1 MEITAL
7 EILFCK
13 KIHKDIDDTQ
23 SLAEKINVNKS
34 LLYDVEAGRRSMS
47 ISLFN
52 KIIKHYGITYDHD
65 ETLYD
70 EAYDTLI
77 KLFKLYISYQPDELY
92 KLYDNYKAKQTIYE
106 NSKAFVFVDLINAIY
121 YLKKYEYDEVKHCLN
136 NCKDYLEIYD
146 NNIIYL
152 YAMIWIF
159 TKHISYDLAE
169 IKDFIL
175 HIYKKYSFADI
186 DPYIKA
192 MLYFQIGRI
201 MEYSGNVIEA
211 LQYYD
216 KSMMCYYKLNI
227 HQRVVQNEIQKANC
241 YFTLKQYSLAEKLY
255 LDVYEESLK
264 YNYKFRLMPC
274 CDNLAFLYFVQ
285 QDYDN
290 TLKFI
295 ELARKHGSTF
305 PDLNYYEAYII
316 YQRESKLVAR
326 KKIKKLIETEKDVR
340 VVHTLKFIQ
349 AMLNEN
355 GKNIEKYFAYCVEDY
370 QKINAQLDLELIYKM
385 GIRYY
390 KNRDMQMSCKLM
402 SEYIDKCK

>member
-1 MEITAL
+1 MDITKL
-7 EILFCK
+7 ETLFCIKARQGVDGVNSLAK
-13 KIHKDIDDTQ
+13 KIGID
-23 SLAEKINVNKS
+23 KS
-34 LLYDVEAGRRSMS
+34 LIYDVESGRRAMS
-47 ISLFN
+47 VFLFD
-52 KIIKHYGITYDHD
+52 KITRHYGITYDHD
-65 ETLYD
+65 ESLYK

-77 KLFKLYISYQPDELY
+77 KLFQLFMSYQSDELY

-106 NSKAFVFVDLINAIY
+106 NSKAFIFVDLIEAVYFLEID
-121 YLKKYEYDEVKHCLN
+121 KYDEVNHCLN

-264 YNYKFRLMPC
+264 HNYKFRLIPC
-274 CDNLAFLYFVQ
+274 CNNLAFLYFVQ
-285 QDYDN
+285 DDYDN
-290 TLKFI
+290 ALKFI
-295 ELARKHGSTF
+295 EQARKHGSTF
-305 PDLNYYEAYII
+305 PDLNYYEAYIF
-316 YQRESKLVAR
+316 YKTKSKQIAR
-326 KKIKKLIETEKDVR
+326 HKIKKLIEIETDVR
-340 VVHTLKFIQ
+340 VKHTLKLMHS
-349 AMLNEN
+349 MLNEN
-355 GKNIEKYFAYCVEDY
+355 EKNIQKYFAYCEADNEA
-370 QKINAQLDLELIYKM
+370 INANLDLLILYKM
-385 GIRYY
+385 LIDYY
-390 KNRDMQMSCKLM
+390 EQHNSDRATDIMRK
-402 SEYIDKCK
+402 YIKKF

>member
-52 KIIKHYGITYDHD
+52 KITKYYGITYDHD
-65 ETLYD
+65 ESLYK
-70 EAYDTLI
+70 EAYDILI
-77 KLFKLYISYQPDELY
+77 KMFQLYISYQPDELY
-92 KLYDNYKAKQTIYE
+92 NLYDNYKTKQSVYE

-121 YLKKYEYDEVKHCLN
+121 YLKKYEYAKVKHCLN
-136 NCKDYLEIYD
+136 DCKDYLEIYD

-159 TKHISYDLAE
+159 TKDIYQDFVE
-169 IKDFIL
+169 IKAFLIPV
-175 HIYKKYSFADI
+175 YQKYSFADI

-192 MLYFQIGRI
+192 MLFFQIGRI
-201 MEYSGNVIEA
+201 TEQGGNAIEA
-211 LQYYD
+211 LRYFD
-216 KSMMCYYKLNI
+216 KSINCYYKLNI
-227 HQRVVQNEIQKANC
+227 YQRVVQNEIQKATC
-241 YFTLKQYSLAEKLY
+241 CLTLKQYSLAEKLY

-264 YNYKFRLMPC
+264 YNYKFRLIPC
-274 CDNLAFLYFVQ
+274 CNNLAFLYFVQ
-285 QDYDN
+285 DDYDN

-305 PDLNYYEAYII
+305 SSLNYYEAYIF
-316 YQRESKLVAR
+316 YKTKSKQIAR
-326 KKIKKLIETEKDVR
+326 HKIKKLIEIETDVR
-340 VVHTLKFIQ
+340 VKHTLKLMHS
-349 AMLNEN
+349 MLNEN
-355 GKNIEKYFAYCVEDY
+355 EKNIQKYFAYCEADNEA
-370 QKINAQLDLELIYKM
+370 INANLDLQILYKM
-385 GIRYY
+385 LIDYY
-390 KNRDMQMSCKLM
+390 EQHNSDRATDIMRK
-402 SEYIDKCK
+402 YIKKF

>member
-1 MEITAL
+1 MDITKL
-7 EILFCK
+7 ETIFCIKARQGVDGVNSLAK
-13 KIHKDIDDTQ
+13 KIGID
-23 SLAEKINVNKS
+23 KS
-34 LLYDVEAGRRSMS
+34 LIYDVESGRRAMS
-47 ISLFN
+47 VFLFD
-52 KIIKHYGITYDHD
+52 KITRHYGITYDHD
-65 ETLYD
+65 ESLYK
-70 EAYDTLI
+70 EAYDILI
-77 KLFKLYISYQPDELY
+77 KMFQLYISYQPDELY
-92 KLYDNYKAKQTIYE
+92 KLYDNYKTKQSVYE

-121 YLKKYEYDEVKHCLN
+121 YLKKYEYAKVKHCLN
-136 NCKDYLEIYD
+136 DCKDYLEIYD

-159 TKHISYDLAE
+159 TKDIYQDFKE
-169 IKDFIL
+169 IQNL
-175 HIYKKYSFADI
+175 LLPIYKSKSFI
-186 DPYIKA
+186 GLDPYIKA

-201 MEYSGNVIEA
+201 TEYSGNVIEA

-216 KSMMCYYKLNI
+216 KSMMCYYKLNV

-305 PDLNYYEAYII
+305 PDLNYYEAYIF
-316 YQRESKLVAR
+316 YKTKSKQIAR
-326 KKIKKLIETEKDVR
+326 HKIKKFIEIETDVR
-340 VVHTLKFIQ
+340 VKHTLKLMHS
-349 AMLNEN
+349 MLNEN
-355 GKNIEKYFAYCVEDY
+355 EKNIQKYFAYCEADNEA
-370 QKINAQLDLELIYKM
+370 INANLDLQILYKM
-385 GIRYY
+385 LIDYY
-390 KNRDMQMSCKLM
+390 EQHNSDRATNIMRK
-402 SEYIDKCK
+402 YIKKF